1 VSAERVALICGGASF
16 EREVSLRGAHRVQHA
31 LEELGFEVAPLD
43 INRSLLREL
52 RELDPAWAFI
62 VAHGRGGEDGTLQGL
77 LEACGIPFAGSDS
90 AASELCMD
98 KVATKHALRRAG
110 LDTPASHAFSR
121 RAFAEL
127 GAAEALEEV
136 VAKLGLPLVV
146 KPVHEGSSLG
156 LRLVEDH
163 DALLPAIM
171 GASAYDERILVERH
185 VEGRELAVTVLGPA
199 DAPRMLPIIEVASTR
214 PFYDY
219 DAHYDFSVAR
229 LRIAEDL
236 TDAERRLVEDAVLR
250 AYAVCGCRDFA
261 RVDLILDADG
271 RAQVLELNTIPGLT
285 ETGPTPYAASAAGM
299 DFAELVAAVSGR
311 VSGRARA

>member
-1 VSAERVALICGGASF
+1 MSERVALICGGASF

-31 LEELGFEVAPLD
+31 LEQLGFDVAPLD

-52 RELDPAWAFI
+52 RELDPAFAFI
-62 VAHGRGGEDGTLQGL
+62 VAHGRDGEDGTLQGL

-90 AASELCMD
+90 AASQLCMD

-110 LDTPASHAFSR
+110 LDTPAFHAFSR

-127 GAAEALEEV
+127 GAAEALEAV
-136 VAKLGLPLVV
+136 VAELGLPLVV

-156 LRLVEDH
+156 LKLVEDH
-163 DALLPAIM
+163 DALLPAIL
-171 GASAYDERILVERH
+171 GATAYDERILVERH
-185 VEGRELAVTVLGPA
+185 VEGRELAVTVLGSP

-219 DAHYDFSVAR
+219 DAHYDFNVAR

-236 TDAERRLVEDAVLR
+236 GDAERALVEDAVLR
-250 AYAVCGCRDFA
+250 AYSVCGCRDFA
-261 RVDLILDADG
+261 RVDLILDGEG
-271 RAQVLELNTIPGLT
+271 RAQILELNTIPGLT
-285 ETGPTPYAASAAGM
+285 ETGPTPFAASAAGL
-299 DFAELVAAVSGR
+299 DFADLVAEVGAR
-311 VSGRARA
+311 VSRAVA